1 MTEEAI
7 RQAANRRIIT
17 RAVVVAVAMFGFG
30 FAMVPLY
37 DLFCDITGLNGKTG
51 VTDSASARAQA
62 VDETRLI
69 TVEFTG
75 NTAGGL
81 PWEFRPVVAKMQV
94 HPGQVAEAVYVAR
107 NTTSGRMV
115 GRAIPSVAP
124 NRAAAHFKKTECF
137 CFSNQELAPGESREM
152 PVRFVVETDVPQ
164 DVHTI
169 TLSYSFFNAGKYSS
183 SDARTGTAGSD
194 AIRRGE
200 KG

>member
-1 MTEEAI
+1 LDVTEQAEK
-7 RQAANRRIIT
+7 QAANRRVVI
-17 RAVVVAVAMFGFG
+17 RAALVAVAMFGFG

-51 VTDSASARAQA
+51 VTDSERAQA
-62 VDETRLI
+62 QQVDRTRVI

-81 PWEFRPVVAKMQV
+81 PWEFRPTVTSMEV
-94 HPGQVAEAVYVAR
+94 HPGEVAEAVYVAR
-107 NTTSGRMV
+107 NTTDGRMV

-137 CFSNQELAPGESREM
+137 CFSNQELAPGEAREM
-152 PVRFVVETDVPQ
+152 PVRFVVESNVPD

-169 TLSYSFFNAGKYSS
+169 TLSYSFFNAEKYTSS
-183 SDARTGTAGSD
+183 GTDKDKDGD
-194 AIRRGE
+194 GE
-200 KG
+200 RKG